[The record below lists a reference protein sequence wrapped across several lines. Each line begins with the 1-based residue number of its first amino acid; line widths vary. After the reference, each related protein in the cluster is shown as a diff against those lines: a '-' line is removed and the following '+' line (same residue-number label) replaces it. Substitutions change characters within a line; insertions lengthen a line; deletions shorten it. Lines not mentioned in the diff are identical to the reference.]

1 MSNYHTPALLQE
13 CIQGLNIK
21 PGGIYVDVTF
31 GGGGHSKEILKNLLD
46 GRLISFDQDEDAR
59 INILDDNKFLFIHS
73 NFRYIKNYLRYYNIK
88 KVDGVLADL
97 GISSFHIDAE
107 SRGFSFK
114 ADAKLD
120 MRMNKN
126 MKKTAADLLTEY
138 SEIDLINMFRL
149 YGDIKNAG
157 RLAKCIVAARKE
169 KVISNIVEFVD
180 IIKNETPKRFE
191 NKYLAKV
198 FQAIRIELNDEL
210 GALKEF
216 LHASGDIIN
225 ENGRLVVMSYH
236 SLEDRCVK
244 NYIRSGNCQGEI
256 EKDLYG
262 NYERP
267 FKQVN
272 KKVIVPTEKEI
283 KINPRSRSAKLRI
296 AEKI

>member
-31 GGGGHSKEILKNLLD
+31 GGGGHSKEILKNLID
-46 GRLISFDQDEDAR
+46 GRLIAFDQDEDAR
-59 INILDDNKFLFIHS
+59 VNILNDNRFLFIHS
-73 NFRYIKNYLRYYNIK
+73 NFRFIKNYLRYYNIK
-88 KVDGVLADL
+88 KVDGIIADL

-120 MRMNKN
+120 MRMNQE
-126 MKKTAADLLTEY
+126 MKKSAADLLTEY
-138 SEIDLINMFRL
+138 SEIDLINMFRF
-149 YGDIKNAG
+149 YGEIKNAG
-157 RLAKCIVAARKE
+157 KLAKCIVAARKE
-169 KVISNIVEFVD
+169 HAISNIVGFVE
-180 IIKNETPKRFE
+180 IIKNVIPKRLE

-198 FQAIRIELNDEL
+198 FQAIRIELNDEI
-210 GALKEF
+210 GALEEF
-216 LHASGDIIN
+216 LHASGDIIS
-225 ENGRLVVMSYH
+225 EDGRLVVISYH
-236 SLEDRCVK
+236 SLEDRFVK
-244 NYIRSGNCQGEI
+244 NYIRSGNCQGKI

-272 KKVIVPTEKEI
+272 KKVIVPTEEEI